1 MLEYTLNEA
10 LTESNNAVNSACRLI
25 RSASHVVA
33 LVGAGMSVESGIPP
47 FRGPGG
53 IWTKYGAS
61 TSLNYHTFL
70 EDPAKWWQNR
80 LRDEMAPGNPT
91 YEMKIAV
98 DEANPNPGHYAL
110 VELERMGILKYTI
123 TQNIDDLH
131 RRAGSIKVAEIH
143 GNRTKLRC
151 LGCGIRVPRNG
162 FPIEHVPPTCTGCGG
177 IIKIDSV
184 MFGEP
189 IPKDVMG
196 ESLEQIQ
203 KCDCMLMIGTSGTV
217 KPAAS
222 FPIAA
227 RSRGARLIE
236 INPDDTNLTPM
247 ADLVVRGFSAEVL
260 PKLVAAIRE
269 SRDN

>member
-1 MLEYTLNEA
+1 MNDPS
-10 LTESNNAVNSACRLI
+10 TESDNATESACRLI
-25 RSASHVVA
+25 RGAGHVVA

-61 TSLNYHTFL
+61 TSLNYQTFL
-70 EDPAKWWQNR
+70 GDPAAWWKNR
-80 LRDEMAPGNPT
+80 LCDEVAPGNPT

-98 DEANPNPGHYAL
+98 DEANPNSGHYAL
-110 VELERMGILKYTI
+110 AELERIGILKYTI
-123 TQNIDDLH
+123 TQNVDNLH
-131 RRAGSIKVAEIH
+131 RRAGSVNVAEIH

-151 LGCGIRVPRNG
+151 LGCGVRVPRNG
-162 FPIEHVPPTCTGCGG
+162 FSLEQTPPICSQCGG

-189 IPKDVMG
+189 IPKDVMA
-196 ESLEQIQ
+196 ESLDQIQ

-227 RSRGARLIE
+227 RDKGARLVE

-247 ADLVVRGFSAEVL
+247 ADVVIRGFSAEVL
-260 PKLVAAIRE
+260 PKLVANIKE
-269 SRDN
+269 SGDM